1 MKNLLVAVFV
11 AAFFVATPAVAQPV
25 FQVTIT
31 VDATNNNGDRDPDT
45 PGLQVDEGDI
55 VTITTRVQWEGMR
68 YPDRSNISTGHVFPG
83 GTASQYSL
91 PYGKDYRLSGAGQIF
106 DRNGRDYALKTFI
119 HIFRDSLAEPD
130 ETIIW
135 PMPPVTRW
143 CFSEL
148 DEFDRS
154 ERIEC
159 DGSEFTI
166 VRSDPVTITIR
177 QNDGDVLLNR
187 NGRPAA
193 CVAPL
198 VPVTTD
204 RLGRPVACGP
214 PVTPATPDPVA
225 DNSTARAENPLN
237 APTAAIAR
245 GIGIL
250 AADAVTKRLRTTAT
264 ANQLNIGRANT
275 AEELLRRSD
284 FNLAGGRGFNFWGG
298 GSYVSTD
305 GEHDGVD
312 YDGDTSA
319 FTLGIDTGWRDG
331 LIGVAVSRSDSDV
344 DMTLTA
350 PVPPIGRIVDIKGKL
365 ETEVTSV
372 HPYLTRRFGKS
383 RLWLTAGYGN
393 GNAEVK
399 EQYAR
404 IKTDITVTTVAL
416 GLRRAHGQLTGN
428 ISALYTRA
436 ELDDVTDGR
445 TYLLGTTV
453 DSLRITADGKARWVH
468 GAFSPFVDFTVRHD
482 SGDGDTGIAGDLGGG
497 IEYRAPTVVV
507 RLTAAAT
514 IAAESAEENRASF
527 TVRKSAGD
535 FDLSLNLGLNN
546 AGIETA
552 RLLHGKWRL

>member
-11 AAFFVATPAVAQPV
+11 AAFFVAKPAVAQPV
-25 FQVTIT
+25 DSPAVVTF
-31 VDATNNNGDRDPDT
+31 DLSATNNNGDRDPAT
-45 PGLQVDEGDI
+45 PGLQVDEGDR
-55 VTITTRVQWEGMR
+55 VTLTMFVDGTEAIDTLGGHRLVLTTSDW
-68 YPDRSNISTGHVFPG
+68 G
-83 GTASQYSL
+83 GTAEVFDYWRVGETWFGGSSTNEQYWW
-91 PYGKDYRLSGAGQIF
+91 
-106 DRNGRDYALKTFI
+106 FI
-119 HIFRDSLAEPD
+119 DIIDDSAAEPD
-130 ETIIW
+130 ETLIMS
-135 PMPPVTRW
+135 MPGV
-143 CFSEL
+143 EL
-148 DEFDRS
+148 
-154 ERIEC
+154 EC
-159 DGSEFTI
+159 SDDDGPPAPNKPFYECNVAVVYSN
-166 VRSDPVTITIR
+166 PVTITIR
-177 QNDGDVLLNR
+177 QNDGY
-187 NGRPAA
+187 
-193 CVAPL
+193 VAP
-198 VPVTTD
+198 V
-204 RLGRPVACGP
+204 
-214 PVTPATPDPVA
+214 ATPDPVA

-383 RLWLTAGYGN
+383 QLWLTAGYGN

>member
-55 VTITTRVQWEGMR
+55 VTITARARWEGMR
-68 YPDRSNISTGHVFPG
+68 YPPDGSNISLLGVNPG
-83 GTASQYSL
+83 GTARYAPPSQ
-91 PYGKDYRLSGAGQIF
+91 DYRIRDERRYGLYGGVGGSYASNQPPNITHNIF
-106 DRNGRDYALKTFI
+106 L
-119 HIFRDSLAEPD
+119 HIVDDSLAEPD
-130 ETIIW
+130 ETIIHPALGW
-135 PMPPVTRW
+135 TGW
-143 CFSEL
+143 CFSPESSEV
-148 DEFDRS
+148 DEFGRLPHIS
-154 ERIEC
+154 RRKRIEC
-159 DGSEFTI
+159 DGDEFTV
-166 VRSDPVTITIR
+166 VRGDPVTITIR
-177 QNDGDVLLNR
+177 QNNAV
-187 NGRPAA
+187 
-193 CVAPL
+193 
-198 VPVTTD
+198 
-204 RLGRPVACGP
+204 
-214 PVTPATPDPVA
+214 ATPNPVA
-225 DNSTARAENPLN
+225 DNTTAQEENPLN
-237 APTAAIAR
+237 APTVAIAR
-245 GIGIL
+245 GVGML
-250 AADAVTKRLRTTAT
+250 AADAVTKRLHTTAT

-312 YDGDTSA
+312 YHGDTSA

-344 DMTLTA
+344 DITLTA

-383 RLWLTAGYGN
+383 QLWLTAGYGN

-416 GLRRAHGQLTGN
+416 GLRRAHGHLTGN
-428 ISALYTRA
+428 LSALYTRA
-436 ELDDVTDGR
+436 KLDDATDGR

-453 DSLRITADGKARWVH
+453 DSLRIAAYGKARWVR

-497 IEYRAPTVVV
+497 IEYRAPAVVV
-507 RLTAAAT
+507 RLAATTT
-514 IAAESAEENRASF
+514 IAAESAEETRASL
-527 TVRKSAGD
+527 TVRKSSGD
-535 FDLSLNLGLNN
+535 FDLGLNLSADGT
-546 AGIETA
+546 GIDTA
-552 RLLHGKWRL
+552 RLLTGEWRF